1 MIYCL
6 SFAIRLLSGGSPA
19 MTARESAIRASRAF
33 CVLWL
38 VIALFGVTSLTEG
51 TSIMLRHSTI
61 LLAVLGILVVSGLWL
76 DRAASRADDKDAKQ
90 QEKSAKKESDKEKP
104 KGRIALKAFMRKKLE
119 ASQSVLEGLAV
130 EDFDLIERGAR
141 QLRATSVAAE
151 FMVINDPLY
160 AESAADFTKIVD
172 KLVKA
177 AKEKRL
183 DGSTLAYL
191 DMTMSCVE
199 CHKYVRNV
207 LVAK

>member
-1 MIYCL
+1 
-6 SFAIRLLSGGSPA
+6 
-19 MTARESAIRASRAF
+19 
-33 CVLWL
+33 
-38 VIALFGVTSLTEG
+38 
-51 TSIMLRHSTI
+51 MLRHSTI
-61 LLAVLGILVVSGLWL
+61 LLAVLGAIVVSGLWL
-76 DRAASRADDKDAKQ
+76 DRAASRADDKGQDAKE
-90 QEKSAKKESDKEKP
+90 QEKPEKKESDKVKP
-104 KGRIALKAFMRKKLE
+104 KGRVALKAFMRKKLE

-130 EDFDLIERGAR
+130 EDFDLIERGAK